1 MEYVIPTRLEFWR
14 WGNGTNPTGW
24 SEPQDDRD
32 SGIDG
37 DREEPEDAMEL
48 SDTDG
53 IIGTPPEKAA
63 PDDRAGHG
71 GGSAPAYVEADE
83 GKDTAGPHGP
93 GTWNTYGDGRMESDE
108 LTRGMPR
115 FAS

>member
-1 MEYVIPTRLEFWR
+1 M
-14 WGNGTNPTGW
+14 TG
-24 SEPQDDRD
+24 P
-32 SGIDG
+32 G
-37 DREEPEDAMEL
+37 MVVV
-48 SDTDG
+48 
-53 IIGTPPEKAA
+53 
-63 PDDRAGHG
+63 
-71 GGSAPAYVEADE
+71 APAYVEADE